1 MALLDAYNG
10 PWTEAEAAHLL
21 RRTTFGCNPQ
31 QTAQAASLGLTAT
44 LDALLKVQPAPEPPV
59 DPTTGNTFVTGT
71 IDLTGGNA
79 GRYRAYIKAWW
90 ADLMVTRQPS
100 ITEKLTLFWMN
111 HFVVEGVAVGHPQ
124 ILYNYMAYLRSTAL
138 GSFKAMAR
146 QVTIEPA
153 MLRYLNGNTNTK
165 GNPNENYARE
175 LQELFTIGK
184 GPERA
189 SGDYTTYTEQD
200 VREAARVLTGWRDA
214 RQTLTTVFNAAQHDT
229 GDKSFSTAYGN
240 RIIKGRSGADAGNAE
255 LDELIAMIFDQQATR
270 YYIVRKLYRWF
281 VDSDITA
288 DIEKNVIVPLGDLLH
303 ASSWNIG
310 PVLRKLLMSRHFFS
324 DDIRGAQL
332 KSPAD
337 FVVGLLRS
345 ISYQPPSDVEQR
357 YAAGTS
363 LANSLAA
370 LQMDLCDPPSVA
382 GYDATYQGPDYDRLW
397 LNTATLPLRNG
408 ATDVTIYGQRGRGA
422 TFDSIAYVKSIPNA
436 SDAYALVDTVV
447 QRLFAVPISK
457 DMRKTL
463 VIDVL
468 QQGGRDYEWTEQW
481 EEFIANEQNAAG
493 RTALKTKLDLFFRY
507 IFRMAEFQLL

>member
-1 MALLDAYNG
+1 MALLDAYTG

-59 DPTTGNTFVTGT
+59 DPTTGKTFVTGT
-71 IDLTGGNA
+71 IDLTGGNP
-79 GRYRAYIKAWW
+79 GRYRAYVKAWW
-90 ADLMVTRQPS
+90 ADLMATQPPS

-111 HFVVEGVAVGHPQ
+111 HFVVEATAVGHPQ
-124 ILYNYMAYLRSTAL
+124 ILFTYLAYMRSNAL
-138 GSFKAMAR
+138 GNFKGMAR

-165 GNPNENYARE
+165 GNANENYARE

-189 SGDYTTYTEQD
+189 SGDYTTYTERD

-214 RQTLTTVFNAAQHDT
+214 RLTLQTTFLATQHDT
-229 GDKSFSTAYGN
+229 GDKQFSASYGN

-270 YYIVRKLYRWF
+270 YTIVRKLYRWF
-281 VDSDITA
+281 VDCDITP
-288 DIEKNVIVPLGDLLH
+288 DIEQKVIEPLGDLLH
-303 ASSWNIG
+303 ASDWNVT

-337 FVVGLLRS
+337 FVIGLLRS
-345 ISYQPPSDVEQR
+345 ISYQAPTDVQQR

-363 LANSLAA
+363 VANTLTA
-370 LQMDLCDPPSVA
+370 LQMDLCEPPSVA

-408 ATDVTIYGQRGRGA
+408 ATDVIIYGQRGRGGI
-422 TFDSIAYVKSIPNA
+422 FDSIAYIKSIPNA

-447 QRLFAVPISK
+447 QRLFTVPVST

-468 QQGGRDYEWTEQW
+468 QQGGRDYEWTQQW
-481 EEFIANEQNAAG
+481 EEFLANEQNVANRNAVK
-493 RTALKTKLDLFFRY
+493 AKLDLFFRY